1 MLECT
6 YGAHKQ
12 HANFE
17 SKEGSSKEAETRG
30 ARDGKTLEATS
41 QTKKKKKHTN
51 ATPSQCQNSNG
62 RRRGKGLLQDVG
74 GDVGRH
80 DIPVILRGVGGE
92 DLANPLDIV
101 DILDPLEHLSN

>member
-41 QTKKKKKHTN
+41 QTKKKKKNTQTQQQVS
-51 ATPSQCQNSNG
+51 AKTQMG
-62 RRRGKGLLQDVG
+62 EG
-74 GDVGRH
+74 VGR
-80 DIPVILRGVGGE
+80 V
-92 DLANPLDIV
+92 
-101 DILDPLEHLSN
+101 SYKM

>member
-41 QTKKKKKHTN
+41 QTKKKKTHKRNTKSVPKLKW
-51 ATPSQCQNSNG
+51 A
-62 RRRGKGLLQDVG
+62 KE
-74 GDVGRH
+74 
-80 DIPVILRGVGGE
+80 GE
-92 DLANPLDIV
+92 GSPTRCRW
-101 DILDPLEHLSN
+101 